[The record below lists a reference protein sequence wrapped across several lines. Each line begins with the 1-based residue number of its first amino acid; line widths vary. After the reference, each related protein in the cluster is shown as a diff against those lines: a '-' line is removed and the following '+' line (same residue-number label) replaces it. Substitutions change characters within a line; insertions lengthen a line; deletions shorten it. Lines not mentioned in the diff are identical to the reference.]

1 MVFSKI
7 AAQEREK
14 AAEIRSF
21 LAFSLIGSIA
31 LHTGVLGFGMGNL
44 LDRVPELEDE
54 PIELTLI
61 EPPTLEEKPVLEPIE
76 KLPDNSSDEKP
87 SIVTAPSSIAVAP
100 SSLPVV
106 APRREVVENLKTPTP
121 QQKLTQSPTREIP
134 IQPKPVIPPSPIQS
148 ASPAITSRPSVAVN
162 QSPQNATPN
171 QKLTMELTRNSS
183 ASQGIATTS
192 TGLSDKLSA
201 LGNGSAA
208 PGGIGNRTGTG
219 SGTGSGSGSG
229 SGIGA
234 GSGSGFGTGNG
245 GSGGGGTGTGTGNGS
260 GSGSTVATGSR
271 IRQGGNGNGAS
282 TGSGG
287 QLACRNCNKPRYPDR
302 ARRRGVEGAAKIKV
316 DVDDKGNVTNVQV
329 AQSTGDAE
337 LDQAAV
343 RAARRWKFDTPN
355 GARQGVTAR
364 VDFALEGSE
373 RSRQIRERQRQRA
386 ATPRR
391 PSSATESATR
401 TPTVQT
407 TGRSTST
414 RRVRRNSNGQPAATS
429 LPRRRPEVSTPRQQ
443 RVRSQSP
450 TRSQQATPSRQQ
462 SRLNQVLRR
471 SLQPSQQ
478 PASPS
483 QPANSAP

>member
-21 LAFSLIGSIA
+21 LAFGLIGSVA
-31 LHTGVLGFGMGNL
+31 LHIGVLGFGMNTL

-61 EPPTLEEKPVLEPIE
+61 EPPTLEEKLVLEAIE
-76 KLPDNSSDEKP
+76 KSPDSSSEEKP
-87 SIVTAPSSIAVAP
+87 SIVSAPSSIAVAP

-106 APRREVVENLKTPTP
+106 APRREVVENLKTSIP
-121 QQKLTQSPTREIP
+121 QQKPAQSPMREIP
-134 IQPKPVIPPSPIQS
+134 IQPKPVIPSSPIQS

-162 QSPQNATPN
+162 QSLQNPKPN
-171 QKLTMELTRNSS
+171 EKLTMELTRNSR

-192 TGLSDKLSA
+192 TGLSDKLGA
-201 LGNGSAA
+201 LGNASVA
-208 PGGIGNRTGTG
+208 PGGMGNRTGSG
-219 SGTGSGSGSG
+219 SGTGMGSGSGSG

-234 GSGSGFGTGNG
+234 GSGSGFGTGSG
-245 GSGGGGTGTGTGNGS
+245 GSGTGTGNGNGG

-287 QLACRNCNKPRYPDR
+287 QLACRNCSKPRYPDR

-355 GARQGVTAR
+355 GARQGVSAR

-450 TRSQQATPSRQQ
+450 TRSQQATPIRQQ

-471 SLQPSQQ
+471 SLQPSQK